1 MRFTGVSAAAVVALL
16 GMGAAHAQSSGPSAQ
31 QIIQAL
37 KPTGNVSST
46 TRGIV
51 PLAQGAAQAAPA
63 PSVAKPAAMRMKTT
77 APAAVSHAAAQTP
90 SINLNIDF
98 ATGSAKLT
106 PQAVTELDRL
116 GRALT
121 DKPLA
126 AYHFRVVGH
135 TDTTG
140 AASTNLALSQ
150 ARAAA
155 VKTYLMSK
163 FDIPATRLQAT
174 GVGEADLLVPTG
186 PNVANRAN
194 RRVQIIN
201 TGK

>member
-51 PLAQGAAQAAPA
+51 PLAQGTAQAAPA

-77 APAAVSHAAAQTP
+77 APAAISHAAAQSP

-98 ATGSAKLT
+98 ELGSAKLT
-106 PQAVTELDRL
+106 PKAVTELDRL
-116 GRALT
+116 GQALT
-121 DKPLA
+121 DKSLA

-140 AASTNLALSQ
+140 ASATNLALSR

-163 FDIPATRLQAT
+163 FGIPATRLQAT